1 MLKPGEI
8 QQLKVLRKTDIGYML
23 INKNQ
28 DEVFLHNNETNFK
41 ELETNTIVRAFL
53 FYDNKG
59 RLAATLLNPIIT
71 KDQSAWLKVNGI
83 NHKIGVF
90 LDNGINKDILYSKDN
105 LPYNTNLWPQ
115 VGDLLHVKLE
125 VSKNFLA
132 VNSNNKE
139 MENFDVGEEVHA
151 RVVKIV
157 DDGISLLTNNL
168 TPIFVPSTNLRKP
181 YRIGEDTMVIINYRH
196 HEYYTAQL
204 TLQKENQMVDDA
216 ELILS
221 YLEQRGKMR
230 LTDKSSPEEIKQVF
244 NMSKK
249 AFKRA
254 LGNLYKNRKIDFING
269 ETVLKR

>member
-41 ELETNTIVRAFL
+41 ELETNTIVMAFL
-53 FYDNKG
+53 YYDNKG

-204 TLQKENQMVDDA
+204 TLQKEKQMVDDA

>member
-41 ELETNTIVRAFL
+41 ELETNTIVMAFL
-53 FYDNKG
+53 YYDNKG

-139 MENFDVGEEVHA
+139 MENFDVCEEVHA
-151 RVVKIV
+151 RVVKIG

-204 TLQKENQMVDDA
+204 TLQKEKQMVDDA

-221 YLEQRGKMR
+221 YLEKLGKMR

-254 LGNLYKNRKIDFING
+254 LGNLYKNKKIDFING